1 MRTLTPLML
10 LTLLGIIVLHTSC
23 EQDTIATLQTE
34 TPVVEAY
41 IFAGQAVDSVR
52 VTQSI
57 SYSGNDTLL
66 TLDGLTITLSDDTQS
81 VELVPIGN
89 GYYQHPT
96 FKIQQNTNYTLE
108 FTLND
113 EVTYATT
120 FVPGQKEAEIS
131 HTEISMEQI
140 EDFGFGANQDIE
152 PIEISWE
159 NPEGDYYYVLV
170 ENVDENPEYINLILQ
185 EIFEEQGGA
194 FPRFG
199 FITEPQITDQ
209 YPINTRQ
216 EIQQFG
222 LHRVIVFRVN
232 PEYAALY
239 ESASNSSLTLSEPP
253 SNVENGLGIF
263 AGASADTL
271 YFEVKKQ

>member
-1 MRTLTPLML
+1 MRTTTFLML
-10 LTLLGIIVLHTSC
+10 LMLFGVIGLNTSC
-23 EQDTIATLQTE
+23 EQETITTLQTE

-41 IFAGQAVDSVR
+41 IIAGQTVDSIR

-57 SYSGNDTLL
+57 NYSGQDTLL
-66 TLDGLTITLSDDTQS
+66 PLDDLAITLSDDTHS
-81 VELVPIGN
+81 VDLTPIGN
-89 GYYQHPT
+89 GYYQHPDLI
-96 FKIQQNTNYTLE
+96 IQANTSYALA
-108 FTLND
+108 FPLND
-113 EVTYATT
+113 MTVVATT
-120 FVPGQKEAEIS
+120 FVPAQRAVEIS

-140 EDFGFGANQDIE
+140 DEFGFGANQEVD

-159 NPEGDYYYVLV
+159 NPEGDYYYVVV
-170 ENVDENPEYINLILQ
+170 ENIDENPEYINLILQ
-185 EIFEEQGGA
+185 EVIEAQGGEL
-194 FPRFG
+194 PRFG
-199 FITEPQITDQ
+199 FITEPQITNQ

-239 ESASNSSLTLSEPP
+239 ESASNSSLSLSEPP

-263 AGASADTL
+263 TGVSADTV